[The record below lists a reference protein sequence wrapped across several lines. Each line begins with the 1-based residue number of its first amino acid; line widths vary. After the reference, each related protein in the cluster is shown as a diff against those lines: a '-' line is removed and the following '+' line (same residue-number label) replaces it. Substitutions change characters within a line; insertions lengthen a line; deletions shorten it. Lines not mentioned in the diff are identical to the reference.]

1 MYRVRNTTN
10 KVNGFPCAYIFRW
23 ITISNFSFSCAA
35 RRLEAGQLLIHVSKY
50 IALIRI
56 KQA

>member
-10 KVNGFPCAYIFRW
+10 EVKGFPCASNFRW

-35 RRLEAGQLLIHVSKY
+35 RRVEMGQLLISKY
-50 IALIRI
+50 VTFSRF